1 MIGVVPCT
9 DQEVMSSVG
18 NNASLFET
26 SQLQQT
32 ATTGLNQ
39 SVTGTRLNSSIR
51 PLAQTL
57 KASSTMQNNIGNHN
71 DTPTKNSGIVGK
83 ALELLFGF

>member
-9 DQEVMSSVG
+9 DQEVMSSAG
-18 NNASLFET
+18 NNASIFET
-26 SQLQQT
+26 SQLHH
-32 ATTGLNQ
+32 TGANQ
-39 SVTGTRLNSSIR
+39 SVTTGTRLNSSIR

-57 KASSTMQNNIGNHN
+57 KASSTTHHNLGNHN